1 MHTERGRRPRSDF
14 AGKDG
19 KERGRS
25 RWEPPASAG
34 GATLQRRGK
43 SRTSI
48 NRALA
53 PASKT
58 PRLKPE
64 ENSPTRAARF
74 ESRAPPHQ
82 CGGSHHAIWTSL
94 PIYSP
99 SEFRSSPTLLP
110 HLFFPGLWTGKTK
123 LEYRPNQDCDDLR
136 FCSSN
141 EPRHTALCV
150 GGTALAESL
159 VGSRQT
165 RLS

>member
-53 PASKT
+53 PVSLG
-58 PRLKPE
+58 R
-64 ENSPTRAARF
+64 
-74 ESRAPPHQ
+74 
-82 CGGSHHAIWTSL
+82 CVTSA
-94 PIYSP
+94 
-99 SEFRSSPTLLP
+99 
-110 HLFFPGLWTGKTK
+110 
-123 LEYRPNQDCDDLR
+123 LEYCLRPKKFALFTSCNVG
-136 FCSSN
+136 
-141 EPRHTALCV
+141 EKIPKPR
-150 GGTALAESL
+150 G
-159 VGSRQT
+159 
-165 RLS
+165 